1 MYENTHRRQRGM
13 SLIEVFVALLVLSVG
28 LIALARLQVDLVR
41 GGSDA
46 RTRSVALALAEE
58 KVEDLRTFAVTD
70 GSGTW
75 STTAS
80 PMAWSYVDGPALA
93 TPADTSCTACTGG
106 RIAPQTTYS
115 SALEVAGVR
124 FKRTWE
130 VDNRDFTG
138 TGPITSRT
146 KDVRVT
152 VAWLSEL
159 GVEQQVSVLANVVE
173 IPPGNVALASE
184 PVSERPPG
192 PQVLYT
198 PGLAPEVIAV
208 PIDVGG
214 NKKRET
220 TKPLP
225 DVVGNSGTHIVT
237 FDVVNYQNGVVEQ
250 REEFA
255 TLNCTCSMGTVGSA
269 RTPARS
275 VFQNGNVV
283 DVPGRVVQKMRGTY
297 SETGSSFDD
306 LCVTCCR
313 DHFDYS
319 EDGVD
324 YRYNPT
330 DPNNPHRHY
339 NMPSPTPVTSGQ
351 YHEACRMKRVN
362 GVFAVFEDWQ
372 LADVTLLPGSFLT
385 DLTSQL
391 AYTTYVQNVIKDKVL
406 NTSTATKPTGRDT
419 SVLSGGFNQLFG
431 RAIYIDLPAG
441 MATFIQNQVNGGA
454 DFINY
459 LDMIPFYE
467 INLTKLADWSSMN
480 NPVVRVTGS
489 DIKTELE
496 NQDEYSRGRAE
507 GNAPVTTPDTV
518 VRVITSLARGN
529 TGVTGT
535 AAISPSEDGRHPRT
549 LAQTV
554 GSGQN
559 VKKYFATAQEPET
572 PPPAEH
578 MDDSILVTFQGTA
591 PPPPPP
597 PPCTPD
603 PCPPPPPPPPPPPS
617 PVEISGDLFKWD
629 GASGNNK
636 PHLDVTG
643 VSFVGTTGNISGT
656 CTLRKN
662 GNNADFTCTVPSGWS
677 GDVRFAPSSLTY
689 CTASS
694 CSAVAP
700 TTVLFNDQRSYTNV
714 TTGLGEEDTWVKN

>member
-1 MYENTHRRQRGM
+1 MYTNTQRLQRGL
-13 SLIEVFVALLVLSVG
+13 SLVEVFVALLVLSVG
-28 LIALARLQVDLVR
+28 LIALAKLQVDLVR
-41 GGSDA
+41 GSSDA
-46 RTRSVALALAEE
+46 RTRTVALSLAEE
-58 KVEDLRTFAVTD
+58 KVEDLRSFAVPD

-75 STTAS
+75 STSAN
-80 PMAWSYVDGPALA
+80 PMAWSYINGPAIA
-93 TPADTSCTACTGG
+93 TPADTTCSPACTGG
-106 RIAPQTTYS
+106 RIPPQTTYS
-115 SALEVAGVR
+115 STLEVAGVR

-130 VDNRDFTG
+130 VAARDFIG

-146 KDVRVT
+146 RDARVT
-152 VAWLSEL
+152 VSWINEA
-159 GVEQQVSVLANVVE
+159 GAEQQVNVLANVVE
-173 IPPGNVALASE
+173 IPPGNVALASQ
-184 PVSERPPG
+184 PVAARPAG
-192 PQVLYT
+192 PRVLYT
-198 PGLAPEVIAV
+198 PGLAPQVIAV

-225 DVVGNSGTHIVT
+225 DVVGNSGTHVVT
-237 FDVVNYQNGVVEQ
+237 FDVVNYQNNIVDQ

-255 TLNCTCSMGTVGSA
+255 TLNCTCSIGTVGSA

-297 SETGSSFDD
+297 NATGSSFDD

-319 EDGVD
+319 EGGVD

-330 DPNNPHRHY
+330 DPANPHNHY
-339 NMPSPTPVTSGQ
+339 SMPSTTPVTSGQ
-351 YHEACRMKRVN
+351 YDEACRMKRVN

-385 DLTSQL
+385 DLTSQA
-391 AYTTYVQNVIKDKVL
+391 AYTAYVQDVVKDKVL
-406 NTSTATKPTGRDT
+406 NTNTATKPTGRDT
-419 SVLSGGFNQLFG
+419 TVLSGGFNQLFG

-454 DFINY
+454 DFRNY

-467 INLTKLADWSSMN
+467 INLTKLADWSSRN
-480 NPVVRVTGS
+480 NPIVRVTGS
-489 DIKTELE
+489 DVKTELV

-507 GNAPVTTPDTV
+507 GNAPVTTPNTV
-518 VRVITSLARGN
+518 VRVITSLPRGN

-535 AAISPSEDGRHPRT
+535 PAISPSEDDRHPRT
-549 LAQTV
+549 LAETV

-559 VKKYFATAQEPET
+559 IKKYFETTADPEV
-572 PPPAEH
+572 PAPAEH

-597 PPCTPD
+597 PPCTPS
-603 PCPPPPPPPPPPPS
+603 PCPPPPPPPPPPLA
-617 PVEISGDLFKWD
+617 ISGDLFKWT
-629 GASGNNK
+629 GATGSNK
-636 PHLDVTG
+636 PHLLVTG
-643 VSFVGTTGNISGT
+643 VSFVGTGGNSSGT
-656 CTLRKN
+656 CTLITT

-677 GDVRFAPSSLTY
+677 GDITFAPSSLTY
-689 CTASS
+689 CTAAS
-694 CSAVAP
+694 CSTAAP
-700 TTVLFNDQRSYTNV
+700 TTVLSNDQRSYTNV
-714 TTGLGEEDTWVKN
+714 TTVLNNEDTWVMN